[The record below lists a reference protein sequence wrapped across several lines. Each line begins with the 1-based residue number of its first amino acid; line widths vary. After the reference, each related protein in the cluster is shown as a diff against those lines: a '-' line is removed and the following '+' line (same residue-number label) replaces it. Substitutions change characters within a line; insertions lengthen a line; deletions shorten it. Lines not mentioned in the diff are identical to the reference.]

1 MRSQKW
7 LVLAAA
13 LPLATWAFHMPSP
26 RPASSSAA
34 TPRSVATNPRRGEIG
49 MTITSDYTNKLSS
62 HEQQALATG
71 KVPFPSEHLDFRRV
85 WWPIYPVED
94 LMPDRPTRVE
104 LLAEAVVIWRDADKQ
119 WRAALDR
126 RYCQQSALGE
136 TWYGS
141 APSGIFVIEGSLHV
155 SCACNGAVSSLQ
167 NLLASRHGNTDL
179 DVKCCSCDWSV
190 NRVDTQLNASN
201 DVRCPHRMAPL
212 SEGYVD
218 PEEGRLA
225 CAYHGWQFNGDG
237 KCDKI
242 PQASSENAA
251 MSAMASRRSCLTTLP
266 TRQETGLLWIW
277 RDGSPEG
284 VEASEVTPTQA
295 IPQMDDP
302 EYDGYWY
309 MRDLPYSYDVLI
321 ENLGDPAHLPFAHN
335 KLISN
340 HKRAG
345 PINMHMETPD
355 DAAKLNLHGS
365 PGYLSK
371 PYAVGAFMGDLP
383 NVRLAFEAPTLLY
396 YKATLVLLHTSS
408 LCIKTNMLRPIFL
421 FLSMPQTDFTGMLGE
436 LVERFPVAAPLKML
450 GRMLVKRETKDPNKE
465 QLVWV
470 AAYIVPTAPGRSRL
484 ITRNARNFLTG
495 FGRVPRFKEHLR
507 QHAVLDSD
515 NIILNLQER
524 EYNKIPEQSKFESK
538 VFMPTE
544 SDGAIRA
551 FRSWFRKNPPQW
563 APGVEETR
571 ERALAPPNR
580 RQLLDR
586 FNAHT
591 KNCKACRDAL
601 RQTQQKRKGSLAA
614 SAVLLV
620 VAAILPGGSRAA
632 VAAAAAALAAASASY
647 KLKQQEQQ
655 FHFVDYVHAERD
667 V

>member
-13 LPLATWAFHMPSP
+13 LPLATWAFHVRSL
-26 RPASSSAA
+26 RPVSSSAA
-34 TPRSVATNPRRGEIG
+34 TARSVATNPRRGEIG

-104 LLAEAVVIWRDADKQ
+104 LLGEAVVIWRDADKQ
-119 WRAALDR
+119 WKAALD
-126 RYCQQSALGE
+126 
-136 TWYGS
+136 
-141 APSGIFVIEGSLHV
+141 
-155 SCACNGAVSSLQ
+155 
-167 NLLASRHGNTDL
+167 
-179 DVKCCSCDWSV
+179 
-190 NRVDTQLNASN
+190 
-201 DVRCPHRMAPL
+201 RCPHRMAPL

-396 YKATLVLLHTSS
+396 YK
-408 LCIKTNMLRPIFL
+408 
-421 FLSMPQTDFTGMLGE
+421 TDFTGMLGE

-524 EYNKIPEQSKFESK
+524 EYNKISEQSKFESK

-563 APGVEETR
+563 APGVEESR
-571 ERALAPPNR
+571 ERALAPPDR
-580 RQLLDR
+580 CQLLDR

-614 SAVLLV
+614 SAVLLA

-632 VAAAAAALAAASASY
+632 VAAAAAALAAAGASY